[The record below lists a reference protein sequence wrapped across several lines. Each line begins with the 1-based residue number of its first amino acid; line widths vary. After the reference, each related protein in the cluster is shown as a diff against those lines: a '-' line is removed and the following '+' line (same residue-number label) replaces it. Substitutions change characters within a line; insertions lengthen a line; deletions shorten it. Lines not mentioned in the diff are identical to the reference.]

1 MTMTMMTVNEELHVG
16 ISEYKIAQAPTRLI
30 TVGLGSCI
38 GTVIYDEASHIGGLS
53 HIMLPD
59 SQPFLHKR
67 EIKPEKFADLALPAM
82 VAELEQKIRRPRF
95 QAKIVGGANMFQFQ
109 TLNAASNIGQRN
121 IEAVEEVLARLNIPI
136 VAKHVGGWSNDD
148 RRSSGFQDHGSA
160 SQTRNRLFVKGVQG
174 HEKSNDR
181 R

>member
-1 MTMTMMTVNEELHVG
+1 MMTVNEELHVG

-38 GTVIYDEASHIGGLS
+38 GTIIYDEASHIGGLS

-109 TLNAASNIGQRN
+109 TLNASSNIGQRN

-136 VAKHVGGWSNDD
+136 VAKHVGGSAGRTMIVDL
-148 RRSSGFQDHGSA
+148 QDFKTMVR
-160 SQTRNRLFVKGVQG
+160 QVKQEIVYL
-174 HEKSNDR
+174 
-181 R
+181 

>member
-38 GTVIYDEASHIGGLS
+38 GTIIYDEASHIGGLS

-109 TLNAASNIGQRN
+109 TLNASSNIGQRN
-121 IEAVEEVLARLNIPI
+121 IEAVEEVLDRLNIPI
-136 VAKHVGGWSNDD
+136 VAKHVGGSAGRTMIVDL
-148 RRSSGFQDHGSA
+148 QDFKTMVR
-160 SQTRNRLFVKGVQG
+160 QVKQEIVYL
-174 HEKSNDR
+174 
-181 R
+181 

>member
-38 GTVIYDEASHIGGLS
+38 GTIIYDEASHIGGLS

-82 VAELEQKIRRPRF
+82 VAELKLKIRRPRF

-121 IEAVEEVLARLNIPI
+121 IEAVEAVLDQLNIPI
-136 VAKHVGGWSNDD
+136 VAKHVGGSAGRTMVVDL
-148 RRSSGFQDHGSA
+148 QDFKTMVR
-160 SQTRNRLFVKGVQG
+160 QVKQEIVYL
-174 HEKSNDR
+174 
-181 R
+181 

>member
-38 GTVIYDEASHIGGLS
+38 GTIIYDEASHIGGLS

-136 VAKHVGGWSNDD
+136 VAKHVG
-148 RRSSGFQDHGSA
+148 SSAGRTMIVDLQDFKTMVR
-160 SQTRNRLFVKGVQG
+160 QVKQEIVYL
-174 HEKSNDR
+174 
-181 R
+181 

>member
-16 ISEYKIAQAPTRLI
+16 ISEYKIAQVPTRLI

-38 GTVIYDEASHIGGLS
+38 GTIIYDEASHIGGLS

-82 VAELEQKIRRPRF
+82 VAELKLKIRRPRF

-121 IEAVEEVLARLNIPI
+121 IEAVEEVLDQLNIPI
-136 VAKHVGGWSNDD
+136 VAKHVGGSAGRTMVVDL
-148 RRSSGFQDHGSA
+148 QDFKTMVR
-160 SQTRNRLFVKGVQG
+160 QVKQEIVYL
-174 HEKSNDR
+174 
-181 R
+181 

>member
-38 GTVIYDEASHIGGLS
+38 GTIIYDEASHIDGLS

-82 VAELEQKIRRPRF
+82 VAELKLKIRRPRF

-121 IEAVEEVLARLNIPI
+121 IEAVEEVLDQLNIPI
-136 VAKHVGGWSNDD
+136 VAKHVGGSAGRTMVVDL
-148 RRSSGFQDHGSA
+148 QDFKTMVR
-160 SQTRNRLFVKGVQG
+160 QVKQEIVYL
-174 HEKSNDR
+174 
-181 R
+181 

>member
-1 MTMTMMTVNEELHVG
+1 MTVNEELHVG

-38 GTVIYDEASHIGGLS
+38 GTIIYDEASHIGGLS

-82 VAELEQKIRRPRF
+82 VAELKLKIRRPRF

-121 IEAVEEVLARLNIPI
+121 IEAVEEVLDQLNIPI
-136 VAKHVGGWSNDD
+136 VAKHVGG
-148 RRSSGFQDHGSA
+148 SGGRTMVVDLQDFKTMVR
-160 SQTRNRLFVKGVQG
+160 QVKQEIVYL
-174 HEKSNDR
+174 
-181 R
+181 

>member
-38 GTVIYDEASHIGGLS
+38 GTIIYDEASHIGGLS

-82 VAELEQKIRRPRF
+82 VAELKLKIRRPRF

-136 VAKHVGGWSNDD
+136 VAKHVGGSAGRTMIVDL
-148 RRSSGFQDHGSA
+148 QDFKTMVR
-160 SQTRNRLFVKGVQG
+160 QVKQEIVYL
-174 HEKSNDR
+174 
-181 R
+181 

>member
-1 MTMTMMTVNEELHVG
+1 MTVNEELHVG

-38 GTVIYDEASHIGGLS
+38 GTIIYDEASHIGGLS

-109 TLNAASNIGQRN
+109 TLNAVSNIGQRN

-136 VAKHVGGWSNDD
+136 VAKHVGGSAGRTMIVDL
-148 RRSSGFQDHGSA
+148 QDFKTMVR
-160 SQTRNRLFVKGVQG
+160 QVKQEIVYL
-174 HEKSNDR
+174 
-181 R
+181 

>member
-38 GTVIYDEASHIGGLS
+38 GTIIYDEASHIGGLS

-67 EIKPEKFADLALPAM
+67 EIKPE
-82 VAELEQKIRRPRF
+82 
-95 QAKIVGGANMFQFQ
+95 
-109 TLNAASNIGQRN
+109 
-121 IEAVEEVLARLNIPI
+121 
-136 VAKHVGGWSNDD
+136 
-148 RRSSGFQDHGSA
+148 
-160 SQTRNRLFVKGVQG
+160 
-174 HEKSNDR
+174 
-181 R
+181 

>member
-38 GTVIYDEASHIGGLS
+38 GTIIYDEASHIGGLS

-109 TLNAASNIGQRN
+109 TLNTASNIGQRN

-136 VAKHVGGWSNDD
+136 VAKHVGGSAGRTMIVDL
-148 RRSSGFQDHGSA
+148 QDFKTMVR
-160 SQTRNRLFVKGVQG
+160 QVKQEIVYL
-174 HEKSNDR
+174 
-181 R
+181 

>member
-38 GTVIYDEASHIGGLS
+38 GTIIYDGASHIGGLS

-136 VAKHVGGWSNDD
+136 VAKHVGGSAGRTMIVDL
-148 RRSSGFQDHGSA
+148 QDFKTMVR
-160 SQTRNRLFVKGVQG
+160 QVKQEIVYL
-174 HEKSNDR
+174 
-181 R
+181 

>member
-38 GTVIYDEASHIGGLS
+38 GTIIYDEASHIGGLS

-67 EIKPEKFADLALPAM
+67 EIKPEKFADLAVPAM

-109 TLNAASNIGQRN
+109 TLNASSNIGQRN

-136 VAKHVGGWSNDD
+136 VAKHVGGSAGRTMIVDL
-148 RRSSGFQDHGSA
+148 QDFKTMVR
-160 SQTRNRLFVKGVQG
+160 QVKQEIVYL
-174 HEKSNDR
+174 
-181 R
+181 

>member
-38 GTVIYDEASHIGGLS
+38 GTIIYDEASHIGGLS

-109 TLNAASNIGQRN
+109 TLNAARNIGQRN

-136 VAKHVGGWSNDD
+136 VAKHVGGSAGRTMIVDL
-148 RRSSGFQDHGSA
+148 QDFKTMVR
-160 SQTRNRLFVKGVQG
+160 QVKQEIVYL
-174 HEKSNDR
+174 
-181 R
+181 

>member
-38 GTVIYDEASHIGGLS
+38 GTIIYDEASHIGGLS

-121 IEAVEEVLARLNIPI
+121 IEAVEEVLTRLNIPI
-136 VAKHVGGWSNDD
+136 VAKHVGGSAGRTMIVDL
-148 RRSSGFQDHGSA
+148 QDFKTMVR
-160 SQTRNRLFVKGVQG
+160 QVKQEIVYL
-174 HEKSNDR
+174 
-181 R
+181 

>member
-1 MTMTMMTVNEELHVG
+1 MTMTMMTLNEELHVG

-38 GTVIYDEASHIGGLS
+38 GTIIYDEASHIGGLS

-82 VAELEQKIRRPRF
+82 VAELKLKIRRPRF

-136 VAKHVGGWSNDD
+136 VAKHVGGSAGRTMIVDL
-148 RRSSGFQDHGSA
+148 QDFKTMVR
-160 SQTRNRLFVKGVQG
+160 QVKQEIVYL
-174 HEKSNDR
+174 
-181 R
+181 

>member
-38 GTVIYDEASHIGGLS
+38 GTIIYDEASHIGGLS

-109 TLNAASNIGQRN
+109 TLNATSNIGQRN

-136 VAKHVGGWSNDD
+136 VAKHVGGSAGRTMIVDL
-148 RRSSGFQDHGSA
+148 QDFKTMVR
-160 SQTRNRLFVKGVQG
+160 QVKQEIVYL
-174 HEKSNDR
+174 
-181 R
+181 

>member
-1 MTMTMMTVNEELHVG
+1 MMTVNEELHVG

-38 GTVIYDEASHIGGLS
+38 GTIIYDEASHIGGLS

-82 VAELEQKIRRPRF
+82 VAELKQKIRRPRF

-136 VAKHVGGWSNDD
+136 VAKHVGGSAGRTMIVDL
-148 RRSSGFQDHGSA
+148 QDFKTMVR
-160 SQTRNRLFVKGVQG
+160 QVKQEIVYL
-174 HEKSNDR
+174 
-181 R
+181 

>member
-38 GTVIYDEASHIGGLS
+38 GTIIYDEASHIGGLS

-109 TLNAASNIGQRN
+109 TLNASSNIGQRN

-136 VAKHVGGWSNDD
+136 VAKHVGGSAGRTMIVDL
-148 RRSSGFQDHGSA
+148 QDFKTMVR
-160 SQTRNRLFVKGVQG
+160 QVKQEIVYL
-174 HEKSNDR
+174 
-181 R
+181 

>member
-1 MTMTMMTVNEELHVG
+1 MMTVNEELHVG

-38 GTVIYDEASHIGGLS
+38 GTIIYDEASHIGGLS

-67 EIKPEKFADLALPAM
+67 EIKTEKFADLALPAM

-136 VAKHVGGWSNDD
+136 VAKHVGGSAGRTMIVDL
-148 RRSSGFQDHGSA
+148 QDFKTMVR
-160 SQTRNRLFVKGVQG
+160 QVKQEIVYL
-174 HEKSNDR
+174 
-181 R
+181 

>member
-38 GTVIYDEASHIGGLS
+38 GTIIYDEASHIGGLS

-59 SQPFLHKR
+59 SQSFLNKR

-136 VAKHVGGWSNDD
+136 VAKHVGGSAGRTMIVDL
-148 RRSSGFQDHGSA
+148 QDFKTMVR
-160 SQTRNRLFVKGVQG
+160 QVKQEIVYL
-174 HEKSNDR
+174 
-181 R
+181 

>member
-38 GTVIYDEASHIGGLS
+38 GTIIYDEASHTGGLS

-136 VAKHVGGWSNDD
+136 VAKHVGGSAGRTMIVDL
-148 RRSSGFQDHGSA
+148 QDFKTMVR
-160 SQTRNRLFVKGVQG
+160 QVKQEIVYL
-174 HEKSNDR
+174 
-181 R
+181 

>member
-38 GTVIYDEASHIGGLS
+38 GTIIYDEDSHIGGLS

-82 VAELEQKIRRPRF
+82 VAELKLKIRRPRF

-121 IEAVEEVLARLNIPI
+121 IEAVEEVLDQLNIPI
-136 VAKHVGGWSNDD
+136 VAKHVGGSAGRTMVVDL
-148 RRSSGFQDHGSA
+148 QDFKTMVR
-160 SQTRNRLFVKGVQG
+160 QVKQEIVYL
-174 HEKSNDR
+174 
-181 R
+181 

>member
-1 MTMTMMTVNEELHVG
+1 MTVNEELHVG

-38 GTVIYDEASHIGGLS
+38 GTIIYDEASHIGGLS

-82 VAELEQKIRRPRF
+82 AAELEQKIRRPRF

-136 VAKHVGGWSNDD
+136 VAKHVGGSAGRTMIVDL
-148 RRSSGFQDHGSA
+148 QDFKTMVR
-160 SQTRNRLFVKGVQG
+160 QVKQEIVYL
-174 HEKSNDR
+174 
-181 R
+181 

>member
-1 MTMTMMTVNEELHVG
+1 MTMKMMTVNEELHVG

-38 GTVIYDEASHIGGLS
+38 GTIIYDEASHIGGLS

-121 IEAVEEVLARLNIPI
+121 IEAVEEVLTRLNIPI
-136 VAKHVGGWSNDD
+136 VAKHVGGSAGRTMIVDL
-148 RRSSGFQDHGSA
+148 QDFKTMVR
-160 SQTRNRLFVKGVQG
+160 QVKQEIVYL
-174 HEKSNDR
+174 
-181 R
+181 

>member
-1 MTMTMMTVNEELHVG
+1 MTVNEELHVG

-38 GTVIYDEASHIGGLS
+38 GTIIYDEASHIGGLS

-121 IEAVEEVLARLNIPI
+121 IEAVEEVLTRLNIPI
-136 VAKHVGGWSNDD
+136 VAKHVGGSAGRTMIVDL
-148 RRSSGFQDHGSA
+148 QDFKTMVR
-160 SQTRNRLFVKGVQG
+160 QVKQEIVYL
-174 HEKSNDR
+174 
-181 R
+181 

>member
-1 MTMTMMTVNEELHVG
+1 MTVNEELHVG

-38 GTVIYDEASHIGGLS
+38 GTIIYDEASHIGGLS

-82 VAELEQKIRRPRF
+82 VAELKLKIRRPRF

-136 VAKHVGGWSNDD
+136 VAKHVGGSAGRTMIVDL
-148 RRSSGFQDHGSA
+148 QDFKTMVR
-160 SQTRNRLFVKGVQG
+160 QVKQEIVYL
-174 HEKSNDR
+174 
-181 R
+181 

>member
-1 MTMTMMTVNEELHVG
+1 MTVNEELDVG

-38 GTVIYDEASHIGGLS
+38 GTIIYDEASHIGGLS

-95 QAKIVGGANMFQFQ
+95 QAKIV
-109 TLNAASNIGQRN
+109 
-121 IEAVEEVLARLNIPI
+121 
-136 VAKHVGGWSNDD
+136 
-148 RRSSGFQDHGSA
+148 
-160 SQTRNRLFVKGVQG
+160 
-174 HEKSNDR
+174 
-181 R
+181 

>member
-38 GTVIYDEASHIGGLS
+38 GTIIYDEASNIGGLT

-136 VAKHVGGWSNDD
+136 VAKHVGGSAGRTMIVDL
-148 RRSSGFQDHGSA
+148 QDFKTMVR
-160 SQTRNRLFVKGVQG
+160 QVKQEIVYL
-174 HEKSNDR
+174 
-181 R
+181 